1 MYPADE
7 LARSDVIAFTVGN
20 ARDVAA
26 PFLTL
31 VLRDEDEQR
40 RGCPGDEKDER
51 AHPDLNQGPADL
63 QSAAPTT
70 ELCTQMMSWQE
81 ATPLLVD

>member
-1 MYPADE
+1 MCPDDE
-7 LARSDVIAFTVGN
+7 LARSDVIAFAVGN

-63 QSAAPTT
+63 QSAALTT
-70 ELCTQMMSWQE
+70 ELCTQMMSWPE
-81 ATPLLVD
+81 ALILAS